1 MRERRIII
9 QMRTV
14 ARAAGLAIVLAMTI
28 SLATATAFAVGGT
41 LTIDKSKTSPKDGS
55 TSVPIE
61 NVGIKLYFNED
72 VTAAAV
78 WENNAACF
86 TLADS
91 EGKPVP
97 TTIVQ
102 GGEERNYI
110 LVVAEPPSA
119 SKGVPGQLAQKSDY
133 TLTISG
139 ELTSASGNSLGEEE
153 TIGFTT
159 MDMSANSR
167 LSMLLMVG
175 MMVGIIVLMVLT
187 NTRKMKAEAEA
198 AALLRANPYRIAKEK
213 GIPVDEAKALIE
225 KAKEKNREKLE
236 KTGGKAPAPEEKT
249 SAVPRLGAQKP
260 KKETHRVKAPR
271 PVSEGGS
278 AYKTNRKAEAE
289 KKAKAEAAKKAA
301 RARQQG
307 GGSNSGRSSKGKK
320 K

>member
-1 MRERRIII
+1 
-9 QMRTV
+9 MRTV
-14 ARAAGLAIVLAMTI
+14 ARAAGLAIVLAAVFT
-28 SLATATAFAVGGT
+28 LAASAAFAADGT
-41 LTIDKSKTSPKDGS
+41 LRLDKSKTSPKDGS
-55 TSVPIE
+55 TRVPIE
-61 NVGIKLYFNED
+61 NVGIKLYFSED
-72 VTAAAV
+72 VTAATV
-78 WENNAACF
+78 WENNTECF
-86 TLADS
+86 TLVADS
-91 EGKPVP
+91 TGEKVD
-97 TTIVQ
+97 TTIVP
-102 GGEERNYI
+102 GGQERNYI

-139 ELTSASGNSLGEEE
+139 DLTSASGNSLGEEE
-153 TIGFTT
+153 TIRFTT

-187 NTRKMKAEAEA
+187 NGRKMKAEAEA

-213 GIPVDEAKALIE
+213 GIPVVEAKALIE

-236 KTGGKAPAPEEKT
+236 KTGGKAPDPEEKAG
-249 SAVPRLGAQKP
+249 AVPRLGAQKP
-260 KKETHRVKAPR
+260 KKKDTHRVKAPR

-289 KKAKAEAAKKAA
+289 KKARAEAAKKAA

-307 GGSNSGRSSKGKK
+307 GGGGGGNSGGNRSSKGKGK
-320 K
+320 KK